1 MEAPIRAHLLL
12 LPRDNA
18 NFLKWQGGDAGPNA
32 GATHKTLTGRALNGR
47 VSAGEAQLQPIAHY
61 LKKLKQ

>member
-1 MEAPIRAHLLL
+1 MPT
-12 LPRDNA
+12 
-18 NFLKWQGGDAGPNA
+18 FLNGREETAGPNA